1 MKKLILTLSFLFL
14 LWTISLMAGKDLL
27 AQTTSKELR
36 QYHKLQKEKSFGVWE
51 RNQPKLKIKAAK
63 EANRTKRH
71 LARRSKVLAAQNRKL
86 ERILKKSE

>member
-1 MKKLILTLSFLFL
+1 MKKLILTLSFLFM
-14 LWTISLMAGKDLL
+14 LWTISLMAVKDLL

-51 RNQPKLKIKAAK
+51 RNQPKMKIKAAK

-71 LARRSKVLAAQNRKL
+71 LARKAKVLAAQNRKL
-86 ERILKKSE
+86 ERILKKTQ